1 MEILLLE
8 NLAADARQWLAA
20 RHQVDYRP
28 ELALDAAALRARLY
42 KTEALVVPPW
52 LRVGAPLLD
61 FAPRLLALGRI
72 HEGGDN
78 LDFEACQRRGV
89 RVIQAT
95 SATARATAEFL
106 LTALLGLFRM
116 GGNLNVGFTMGG
128 PQSPGREINDSV
140 VGLFGMSAPAQMLA
154 PMLVALG
161 ARVLGYDPALHRSAE
176 LWARLGVQPLSLAE
190 MLQAA
195 DAVSMQ
201 TVYASRYRGLVGERV
216 LQSCKPGQLWVS
228 ASRAAL
234 FDLDALA
241 QALRTG
247 RMAAC
252 WLDSD
257 DEVLAQPGQ
266 PLRGLPSVRITP
278 RLAPRT
284 HEAYLRGSWY
294 LADRLHQ
301 TLEFSAQHGGGWRGP
316 STAPMAL
323 G

>member
-1 MEILLLE
+1 M
-8 NLAADARQWLAA
+8 DA
-20 RHQVDYRP
+20 P
-28 ELALDAAALRARLY
+28 ALRARLY

-52 LRVGAPLLD
+52 LRVDATLLD

-116 GGNLNVGFTMGG
+116 GGNLNVGFSMGG

-140 VGLFGMSAPAQMLA
+140 IGLFGLSAPAQMLA

-241 QALRTG
+241 QALRSG
-247 RMAAC
+247 RITAC

>member
-1 MEILLLE
+1 VEILLLE

-28 ELALDAAALRARLY
+28 ELALDAARCAPTCTRPRRWWCRPGCAWALRCWTSRRAWWRWGAS
-42 KTEALVVPPW
+42 TRAATTSTSRPASAAAFASSRPSAPP
-52 LRVGAPLLD
+52 
-61 FAPRLLALGRI
+61 
-72 HEGGDN
+72 
-78 LDFEACQRRGV
+78 
-89 RVIQAT
+89 
-95 SATARATAEFL
+95 RATAEFL
-106 LTALLGLFRM
+106 LTGLLTLFRS
-116 GGNLNVGFTMGG
+116 GGNLSVGGSAG
-128 PQSPGREINDSV
+128 VPQSPGREINDSV
-140 VGLFGMSAPAQMLA
+140 IGLFGMSAPAQMLA

-176 LWARLGVQPLSLAE
+176 LWTRLGVQPLSLAE

-257 DEVLAQPGQ
+257 DEVRRSPAS
-266 PLRGLPSVRITP
+266 RCRLPTVRITP

-284 HEAYLRGSWY
+284 HESYLRGSWY

-301 TLEFSAQHGGGWRGP
+301 TLEFSAQHGGWRGP
-316 STAPMAL
+316 ESAPMAL